1 MLCYVVLCCDML
13 SYVMLRD
20 INQTILYFTSDILIE
35 ITHYTLPSGVLPF
48 YFSTDLFY
56 YLFKNHYSAT
66 RLVRRNGYD
75 CAAPWEVAACD
86 LLSDALRT
94 GGEWMTR

>member
-1 MLCYVVLCCDML
+1 MLCYVMSCYVMFCYVMSCYVMFCYVLL
-13 SYVMLRD
+13 YYVMSCRVMSCYLMSCHIMLRD

-56 YLFKNHYSAT
+56 
-66 RLVRRNGYD
+66 
-75 CAAPWEVAACD
+75 
-86 LLSDALRT
+86 
-94 GGEWMTR
+94 